1 MKNAA
6 RLVAAV
12 AVVAS
17 VLAGSTADGRVGGLH
32 RLRLD
37 GYVGPPPEGRRERA
51 DLSLRAGD
59 KDVRFQV
66 TSATVLSGDV
76 TASSI
81 FSRVRPYRPNF
92 VLRGKRELVGQVED
106 AAPGTRLRIIGG
118 WRPGSRDFLV
128 ASIETPPSAKTSRGG
143 EPPAAP

>member
-51 DLSLRAGD
+51 DLSLRAGE

-81 FSRVRPYRPNF
+81 FSRVRPFRPNF
-92 VLRGKRELVGQVED
+92 ILRGKQDVLREVAD
-106 AAPGTRLRIIGG
+106 ASPGTRLRIIGG

-128 ASIETPPSAKTSRGG
+128 SSIETRPSAKTPPAG